1 MLWNM
6 SSWEAASPS
15 VGDCTTGVQRARK
28 AVVEGEGGQCRATK
42 RPHTATT
49 RFPLCCS
56 RKALDV
62 RISLTKVT
70 SAGKQTVQSGS
81 GAPSLCSQQGWPW
94 LSNRSQGPEQ
104 SGKIHEMPAEASLT
118 PARLLLGK
126 EELLVHI
133 VSHLSIQ
140 DVKDRVPLGKQ
151 LHLTKRGLPS
161 GTVPVSVGPGWHR
174 GCRACWSHSPASAG
188 AACCACNKGTRMGM
202 GTVTANAQ

>member
-1 MLWNM
+1 MLWNT

-28 AVVEGEGGQCRATK
+28 AVLEGEGGQRSATK

-49 RFPLCCS
+49 RFPPCCS

-70 SAGKQTVQSGS
+70 SAGKQRGS
-81 GAPSLCSQQGWPW
+81 GAPCSQQGRPW
-94 LSNRSQGPEQ
+94 LSNHSQGPEQ
-104 SGKIHEMPAEASLT
+104 GGKSHEMPVQVSLT

-133 VSHLSIQ
+133 LSHSPIQ
-140 DVKDRVPLGKQ
+140 DVKDRVPLGEQ
-151 LHLTKRGLPS
+151 LHLTKRGCPQRLCLS
-161 GTVPVSVGPGWHR
+161 RWALAGTVGAQPAAV
-174 GCRACWSHSPASAG
+174 SPAPAG
-188 AACCACNKGTRMGM
+188 AACCACSKGTRMGV
-202 GTVTANAQ
+202 GTMTANAQ